1 MDDWMDEG
9 LDGQIWSWWLWW
21 SLIKED
27 RGQVWY
33 FRKGVNSMDCL
44 FERLISIP
52 LLFVSSRCLFLV
64 HFVSSF
70 HYFFRDIFVG
80 RHEWY
85 SSDLASLY
93 LIWFKG
99 ASIAGHQMRMLLP
112 FRPACC
118 LSCGDQRRWPKW
130 PSPLV
135 FIVSTDKQSPS
146 NEDRCALTAAMVTG
160 HVHEERLIIICNTVN
175 NQILL

>member
-1 MDDWMDEG
+1 MNDWMYDWMVN
-9 LDGQIWSWWLWW
+9 D
-21 SLIKED
+21 D
-27 RGQVWY
+27 RGGLWAKKIEVKYDTSEKEWNQWTVSLKDW
-33 FRKGVNSMDCL
+33 FRFLYCSSPHAAYCW
-44 FERLISIP
+44 FTSSPRFIISLGTF
-52 LLFVSSRCLFLV
+52 LLDDMNDTHLNHL
-64 HFVSSF
+64 
-70 HYFFRDIFVG
+70 
-80 RHEWY
+80 
-85 SSDLASLY
+85 SLY

-175 NQILL
+175 NQIL